1 MLLLDMSSVLVNQQD
16 ILSKVL
22 EKSMTTHSSIPAWRN
37 PWTEEPG
44 GPQSTGSQSQ
54 TQLKRLSTQALGK
67 VLLNKNT
74 HKIRLCVT
82 H

>member
-1 MLLLDMSSVLVNQQD
+1 
-16 ILSKVL
+16 
-22 EKSMTTHSSIPAWRN
+22 MTTHSSILAWRI

-44 GPQSTGSQSQ
+44 GPQSTGPQSQ
-54 TQLKRLSTQALGK
+54 TRLKRLSTQALGK

-74 HKIRLCVT
+74 HKTRLCVI

>member
-16 ILSKVL
+16 LLS
-22 EKSMTTHSSIPAWRN
+22 MATHSSTLAWRI
-37 PWTEEPG
+37 PRTEEPG
-44 GPQSTGSQSQ
+44 GLQSTGQQSQ
-54 TQLKRLSTQALGK
+54 TRLKRLSTQALGK

-74 HKIRLCVT
+74 HKTMLCVI